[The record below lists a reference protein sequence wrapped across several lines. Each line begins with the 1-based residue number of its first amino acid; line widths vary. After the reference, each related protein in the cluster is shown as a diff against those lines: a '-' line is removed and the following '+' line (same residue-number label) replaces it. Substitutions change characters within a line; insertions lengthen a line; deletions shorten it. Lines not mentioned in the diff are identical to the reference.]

1 MGLPPL
7 TCGVL
12 GLPPPE
18 ELGGGA
24 DFLTLPSGWKGGGAI
39 LGLGGRARLE
49 VSPPLPPPGPPF
61 MTTFLNSSLTGD
73 FPRFL
78 GLESSPWRL
87 EFRPGTLIPPAAG
100 GGGTSGLSGL
110 SAFGGGLSGLF
121 RDFGMGLVEGE
132 GVGDLLPPCKKLETK
147 FSHVNNSAGFSQN

>member
-1 MGLPPL
+1 MPCLGCGLFGFPL
-7 TCGVL
+7 
-12 GLPPPE
+12 E
-18 ELGGGA
+18 FGGGA

-39 LGLGGRARLE
+39 PGFGGRARLA
-49 VSPPLPPPGPPF
+49 VSPPLF
-61 MTTFLNSSLTGD
+61 TTTFLNSSLTGD

-78 GLESSPWRL
+78 GLDSSPWRL

-121 RDFGMGLVEGE
+121 RDFGMGLADGE
-132 GVGDLLPPCKKLETK
+132 CVGDLLPPCNNWQPKN
-147 FSHVNNSAGFSQN
+147 SHVSSLGTGKCTGVVGVHS